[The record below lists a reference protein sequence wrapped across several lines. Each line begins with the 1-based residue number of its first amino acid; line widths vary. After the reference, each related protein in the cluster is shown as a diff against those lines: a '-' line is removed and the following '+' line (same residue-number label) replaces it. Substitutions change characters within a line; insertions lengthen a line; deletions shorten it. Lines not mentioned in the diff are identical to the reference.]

1 MYLLNM
7 EFVTNICGELR
18 NLHKKTDKNIDKRR
32 EQVII
37 EIKKFALTAAVWEG
51 NMAEQYTGM
60 AIGMFE
66 LDSECICF
74 VALDAAAKAANVK
87 IQAVER
93 NRLSAGACVKMRGTV
108 SDVKAAMEAALET
121 ARPLAKIV
129 SHNVIAA
136 PSEDTETAIAMTIG
150 K

>member
-1 MYLLNM
+1 
-7 EFVTNICGELR
+7 
-18 NLHKKTDKNIDKRR
+18 
-32 EQVII
+32 
-37 EIKKFALTAAVWEG
+37 
-51 NMAEQYTGM
+51 MAENYTGM
-60 AIGMFE
+60 AIGVFE

-74 VALDAAAKAANVK
+74 MALDAAAKAAAVK

-93 NRLSAGACVKMRGTV
+93 NRLGAGACVKMRGTV

-121 ARPLAKIV
+121 ARPLAKII
-129 SHNVIAA
+129 SHTVIAA